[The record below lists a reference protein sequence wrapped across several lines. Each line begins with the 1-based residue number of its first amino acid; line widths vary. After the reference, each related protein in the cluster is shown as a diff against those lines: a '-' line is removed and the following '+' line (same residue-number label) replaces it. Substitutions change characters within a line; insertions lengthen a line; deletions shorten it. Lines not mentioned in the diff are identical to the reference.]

1 MSVTDLIPITLIV
14 LVIYLLKTGVLAGL
28 LLGIKSFGSDSGKS
42 SAIRKSGMT
51 WSCRFRFML
60 IAAFPA
66 ADG

>member
-42 SAIRKSGMT
+42 SAIRKSGMIL
-51 WSCRFRFML
+51 SCRFSFML